1 MHDSASVDNCIV
13 LAYPTRNHLY
23 ETPVVAT
30 SAVRSGHALLVLGCL
45 VPLAPAAE
53 RLPNLILIVADDL
66 GYADVGVYG
75 AKGFKTPSLDRLARE
90 GVRFTDFH
98 VAQAV
103 CSASRAAIMTGC

>member
-1 MHDSASVDNCIV
+1 MTTFMKRVSLS
-13 LAYPTRNHLY
+13 
-23 ETPVVAT
+23 
-30 SAVRSGHALLVLGCL
+30 LLLCSL

-103 CSASRAAIMTGC
+103 CSASRAAIMTASKHSRISRTHRLRGSGAS